1 MNKTLDHAR
10 FSVAYYSG
18 NRKTGTLTRVRCEG
32 GEVMVT
38 PLPTEPESALDKP
51 LKPVLVGMSE
61 DGRVILLDPRSKQI
75 RFETRFPADAFPAHI
90 YQDPQSTRAWFMND
104 GDKETGN
111 DTLNCGDRGSSVTVI
126 DHIDS
131 SRAQFV
137 KTICAGRGHHQAA
150 FTFPSPQAPQV
161 PRRAYIS
168 SLNDGTVSV
177 LGNDPNDVASYLQV
191 INAIK
196 ERLPFKGDS
205 NLFASPLGRYLIGRG
220 ADRKSD
226 PEHVIGKLAVWD
238 VVDKRVVDELAL
250 PDVYL
255 SKYYYNVEGSKLY
268 FTTGSSG
275 SPEQQKNLKTDVLLV
290 LDMTA
295 LPRLKLLQEMKVG
308 ASGSLAFHDE
318 NGRTRWVFSS
328 DSEGALV
335 IIDGER
341 DTVAERIAL
350 TAGPSHSRVW
360 SVSA

>member
-75 RFETRFPADAFPAHI
+75 RFETRFPADDFPAHI
-90 YQDPQSTRAWFMND
+90 YQDPQSTSAWFMND
-104 GDKETGN
+104 GDKETCN

-131 SRAQFV
+131 SRAQFE
-137 KTICAGRGHHQAA
+137 KTICVGRGHHQAA

-177 LGNDPNDVASYLQV
+177 IGNAPNDVASYLQV
-191 INAIK
+191 IATITLCEPAK
-196 ERLPFKGDS
+196 EEGGEMVVFF
-205 NLFASPLGRYLIGRG
+205 LFFLFG
-220 ADRKSD
+220 
-226 PEHVIGKLAVWD
+226 
-238 VVDKRVVDELAL
+238 
-250 PDVYL
+250 
-255 SKYYYNVEGSKLY
+255 
-268 FTTGSSG
+268 F
-275 SPEQQKNLKTDVLLV
+275 
-290 LDMTA
+290 
-295 LPRLKLLQEMKVG
+295 
-308 ASGSLAFHDE
+308 
-318 NGRTRWVFSS
+318 VF
-328 DSEGALV
+328 V
-335 IIDGER
+335 
-341 DTVAERIAL
+341 
-350 TAGPSHSRVW
+350 
-360 SVSA
+360 SVSGLL

>member
-61 DGRVILLDPRSKQI
+61 DGRVILLDPRSKQL
-75 RFETRFPADAFPAHI
+75 RFETRFPADAMPAHI

-111 DTLNCGDRGSSVTVI
+111 DTLNCGARGSSVSVI
-126 DHIDS
+126 DHIAS
-131 SRAQFV
+131 RRAQFL
-137 KTICAGRGHHQAA
+137 KTICVGRGHHQAA
-150 FTFPSPQAPQV
+150 CTFPSPQAPQV

-177 LGNDPNDVASYLQV
+177 IGNDPNDVASYLQV
-191 INAIK
+191 IATINLCEPAKEEGGEMVVPNKAFPHGLAYAPETGKLYNLNIGYGTIAENDPKNNAIE
-196 ERLPFKGDS
+196 ERLPFKGYS
-205 NLFASPLGRYLIGRG
+205 NLFASPLGRFFFCCGVVCLFVFVLVFGLL
-220 ADRKSD
+220 
-226 PEHVIGKLAVWD
+226 VVWD

-275 SPEQQKNLKTDVLLV
+275 SPEQQKNL
-290 LDMTA
+290 
-295 LPRLKLLQEMKVG
+295 
-308 ASGSLAFHDE
+308 
-318 NGRTRWVFSS
+318 
-328 DSEGALV
+328 
-335 IIDGER
+335 
-341 DTVAERIAL
+341 
-350 TAGPSHSRVW
+350 
-360 SVSA
+360 